1 MTSALSGKS
10 RIVVIALI
18 LMLFSFIKLPSAL
31 ASSSACDVSIDKS
44 RIDVSDWSTESFT
57 ITTSASGFWLGGFP
71 ITCTTS
77 INGSWF
83 DTGTFNSNYDFTR
96 KSSDMIENLFFF
108 GGSIKE
114 GSNVIESCWPSI
126 SDICSRTYIT
136 GYKKIQVPGYV
147 PPKINNPQITPN
159 LGSTK
164 TICVKSASWTN
175 KDCQV
180 TSEMKWTYDSCWDT
194 GASTVKIQ
202 IWNKAKKKFIQ
213 VKDVKVKKSDSC
225 IADDPKFPKGV
236 KFTITEK
243 DTKNKTYRI
252 MFPSSK
258 SYSFHEEKIKVT
270 FE

>member
-1 MTSALSGKS
+1 VQNILNLKS
-10 RIVVIALI
+10 RILLVASIFI
-18 LMLFSFIKLPSAL
+18 LLSFIKLPSAFP
-31 ASSSACDVSIDKS
+31 SSSACDVSIDKS

-57 ITTSASGFWLGGFP
+57 ITTSASGFWLEGFP
-71 ITCTTS
+71 ITCTTT

-114 GSNVIESCWPSI
+114 GSNVIESCWPST
-126 SDICSRTYIT
+126 SNICARTYIT

-147 PPKINNPQITPN
+147 PPKINTPQITPN
-159 LGSTK
+159 SGNVK
-164 TICVKSASWTN
+164 NICVKPASYTS
-175 KDCQV
+175 KECQA

-213 VKDVKVKKSDSC
+213 VKDVKVKKSESC
-225 IADDPKFPKGV
+225 KADDPKFPKGV

-258 SYSFHEEKIKVT
+258 SYSSHEEKIKVT